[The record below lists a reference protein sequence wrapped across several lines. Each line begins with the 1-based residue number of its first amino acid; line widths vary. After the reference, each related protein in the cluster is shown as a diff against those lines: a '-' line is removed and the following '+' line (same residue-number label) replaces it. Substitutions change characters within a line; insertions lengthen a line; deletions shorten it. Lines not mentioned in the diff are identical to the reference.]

1 MFESRNQV
9 GNETRKRTSQDLGVH
24 FISCCCFAVMLESM
38 PAFAIPQMH
47 ARNGIHGIEGVV
59 FFAALK
65 VAADVFPG
73 NATFPVVIS

>member
-1 MFESRNQV
+1 
-9 GNETRKRTSQDLGVH
+9 
-24 FISCCCFAVMLESM
+24 M